1 MLLSGS
7 VRGRTQ
13 PRRPMLRTLRCSTLP
28 QQAASAEQLM
38 KMVDMVVQIK
48 VLQRDLDAAG
58 GDPPEAAAA
67 PTKGTRIRF
76 DS

>member
-1 MLLSGS
+1 
-7 VRGRTQ
+7 
-13 PRRPMLRTLRCSTLP
+13 
-28 QQAASAEQLM
+28 M

-48 VLQRDLDAAG
+48 LLQRDLDAAG
-58 GDPPEAAAA
+58 GDPSEAAAA